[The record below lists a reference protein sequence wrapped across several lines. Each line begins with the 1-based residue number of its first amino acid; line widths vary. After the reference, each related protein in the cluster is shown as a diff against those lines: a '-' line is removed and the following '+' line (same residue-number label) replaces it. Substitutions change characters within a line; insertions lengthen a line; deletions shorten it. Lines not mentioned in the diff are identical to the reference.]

1 MCILFCIFRT
11 SSCLVFVLLCRPGS
25 IMPFSYS
32 FHSSM
37 GVAAGC
43 CTGTGVGTTGGLAV
57 AALSIG
63 LSVPDAGPADGVV
76 AGAPASPDA
85 R

>member
-1 MCILFCIFRT
+1 
-11 SSCLVFVLLCRPGS
+11 
-25 IMPFSYS
+25 
-32 FHSSM
+32 M

-85 R
+85 AGCTAC

>member
-1 MCILFCIFRT
+1 
-11 SSCLVFVLLCRPGS
+11 
-25 IMPFSYS
+25 
-32 FHSSM
+32 M

-76 AGAPASPDA
+76 AGASSVPVACSPVTAPASPDVA
-85 R
+85 GCTAC